1 MLVAVLWMSALL
13 IAFLA
18 LISQNA
24 RTNAGVAMAI
34 TANRVDDLAI
44 QSAIAMIRKG
54 LIDWKKLG
62 GEFDIGAAREAIL
75 NQPEWPQGL
84 DFAIIPNR
92 SKFNLK
98 TLSLADVRS
107 ILEHRENVDPG
118 DIDGLLQAFTDWVDA
133 DDNEMPQG
141 AERSYYEEL
150 GMNNMPANIFFKVPT
165 ELLYVRGFDEAFND
179 IDVDGVFTVYGNH
192 KGVDFGSA
200 SRKTLL
206 LIPGMTEAA
215 VELILESRKTI
226 DLSKKSELALLLD
239 AAVFI
244 EVQPW
249 IADDLEDFIY
259 TIAVFP
265 KSPYPPEY
273 AYQEDVEFDPFWIG
287 AETLNVKPLAR
298 FGDY

>member
-118 DIDGLLQAFTDWVDA
+118 
-133 DDNEMPQG
+133 E
-141 AERSYYEEL
+141 
-150 GMNNMPANIFFKVPT
+150 
-165 ELLYVRGFDEAFND
+165 
-179 IDVDGVFTVYGNH
+179 
-192 KGVDFGSA
+192 
-200 SRKTLL
+200 
-206 LIPGMTEAA
+206 
-215 VELILESRKTI
+215 
-226 DLSKKSELALLLD
+226 
-239 AAVFI
+239 
-244 EVQPW
+244 
-249 IADDLEDFIY
+249 
-259 TIAVFP
+259 
-265 KSPYPPEY
+265 
-273 AYQEDVEFDPFWIG
+273 IG
-287 AETLNVKPLAR
+287 RAHV
-298 FGDY
+298 